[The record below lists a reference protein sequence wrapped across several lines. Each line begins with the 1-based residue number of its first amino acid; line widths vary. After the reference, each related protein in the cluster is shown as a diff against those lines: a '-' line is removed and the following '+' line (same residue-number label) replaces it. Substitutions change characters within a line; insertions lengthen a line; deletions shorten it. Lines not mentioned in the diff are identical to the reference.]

1 MKRMVEGTQ
10 RAGVRGAAGVGETSP
25 MRVLAIDYGRR
36 RIGLAL
42 SDELGLTAR
51 PLATLTRTNR
61 RNDLNRLRAI
71 CRSHGVARVIV
82 GHPLHLAGGR
92 SEMAD
97 ETARFADRLRKE
109 LGIPAELVDERLTS
123 WEAKQTMESK
133 SATRPKTGQ
142 LDGVAAALLLSEF
155 LDRERRRIDAG
166 GVEND

>member
-1 MKRMVEGTQ
+1 MIGMVAGTQ
-10 RAGVRGAAGVGETSP
+10 RASIREISGAGEASRT
-25 MRVLAIDYGRR
+25 RILAIDYGRK

-42 SDELGLTAR
+42 SDELGLMAR

-71 CRSHGVARVIV
+71 CRSHGVSRIIV
-82 GHPLHLAGGR
+82 GHPLHLAGGT

-97 ETARFADRLRKE
+97 ETARFAGRLRKE

-123 WEAKQTMESK
+123 WEAKRTMASK
-133 SATRPKTGQ
+133 SSTRPKTSQ
-142 LDGVAAALLLSEF
+142 LDGVAAALMLSEF
-155 LDRERRRIDAG
+155 LDRERRRMNAG